1 MDEFKDKI
9 SLEICEKDGEVS
21 VRTVLPVSRYVDTD
35 VASVLT
41 YLASHYDVLYFCH
54 SICDGGLDCSV
65 SFRLK
70 DCFFDA
76 KRFALF
82 LLSI

>member
-9 SLEICEKDGEVS
+9 SLEVCEKDGEVA

-35 VASVLT
+35 VAAVLA
-41 YLASHYDVLYFCH
+41 YLASRYDVLYFCDSVCH
-54 SICDGGLDCSV
+54 GGLDRSV

-76 KRFALF
+76 KLFGLF
-82 LLSI
+82 LLSL